1 MPAKAGIQWPLSLVN
16 AHHRGYWVG
25 GFKPGD
31 DKPVVGSYT
40 EPSIQRGT
48 AVLDVKWIRDNRDA
62 FIKGLTDRGFEAS
75 ARATLNRILNLDE
88 QRRSAI
94 QKLQDAQARRNA
106 ASKEIGKAKA
116 SKDEKS
122 AQRLMDEVAA
132 LKGTIQEGEAEE
144 KRLDDELRN
153 LLAAIPNNPA
163 PDVPIGPDAD
173 ANVVLRK
180 FGEPKKFPFQ
190 PKQHFEIGEA
200 LGLMDFE
207 TAAKLSGARFVV
219 LKGPLA
225 RLERALAQ
233 FMSSAIQASI
243 ETIRRRVDA
252 FGTTEPSIQREGR
265 NRVLVQVP
273 GISDVERLKTLI
285 GETGKLEFKLVDPS
299 ANAEQIAQSK
309 VVPPGDELL
318 YGNPPS
324 GAPKGTPQIPYVLRN
339 QVLVTGQNLVDA
351 QPSFDQR
358 TGEPVVTFRFD
369 AAGATRFG
377 KVTQENV
384 GLPFAIILDNK
395 VISAPVIREPILGGT
410 GQISGHF
417 TVQEA
422 NDLAVL
428 LRSGALPAK
437 LTVIEERTVGA
448 SLGADSIESG
458 KKAAL
463 MGLTLVMI
471 FMLAGYGLFGL
482 FANVALLINI
492 ALIFAVLSLMG
503 ATLTL
508 PGIAGIV
515 LTIGIAV
522 DANVLI
528 NERIR
533 EEIRAGKSPF
543 AAVDAGYSRAL
554 ITIIDSNVT
563 TLIAVLVLFW
573 LGSGPV
579 RGFAVTLTVGVL
591 ASMFTAVTV
600 TRLMVAYWLRWTRPQ
615 LIPI

>member
-1 MPAKAGIQWPLSLVN
+1 MLHFQTWKLVLVLGIVIAGILYALPNVFPRATIDRVPSWLPHKQVNLGLDLQGGAHLLYQLDEKEMTDDWLSTI
-16 AHHRGYWVG
+16 RGDVRETLRRTRIGYTGLSQDVTARSVSVKIRDAAELDKAYQELRKLAAPVG
-25 GFKPGD
+25 GNVFSGFSGYD
-31 DKPVVGSYT
+31 
-40 EPSIQRGT
+40 
-48 AVLDVKWIRDNRDA
+48 LDV
-62 FIKGLTDRGFEAS
+62 
-75 ARATLNRILNLDE
+75 AT
-88 QRRSAI
+88 
-94 QKLQDAQARRNA
+94 
-106 ASKEIGKAKA
+106 
-116 SKDEKS
+116 KD
-122 AQRLMDEVAA
+122 D
-132 LKGTIQEGEAEE
+132 T
-144 KRLDDELRN
+144 
-153 LLAAIPNNPA
+153 
-163 PDVPIGPDAD
+163 
-173 ANVVLRK
+173 VVLTVTD
-180 FGEPKKFPFQ
+180 
-190 PKQHFEIGEA
+190 A
-200 LGLMDFE
+200 GL
-207 TAAKLSGARFVV
+207 AHR
-219 LKGPLA
+219 
-225 RLERALAQ
+225 
-233 FMSSAIQASI
+233 MSSAIQASI

-265 NRVLVQVP
+265 SRVLVQVP

-299 ANAEQIAQSK
+299 ANPEQIAQSK

-324 GAPKGTPQIPYVLRN
+324 GAPQGSPQIPYVLKN

-377 KVTQENV
+377 KVTSENV

-417 TVQEA
+417 SVQEA

-448 SLGADSIESG
+448 SLGADSIEAG

-463 MGLTLVMI
+463 MGLALVMI

-482 FANVALLINI
+482 FANLALIINI

-533 EEIRAGKSPF
+533 EEIRTGKSPF

-579 RGFAVTLTVGVL
+579 RGFAVTLTVGVI

>member
-1 MPAKAGIQWPLSLVN
+1 MLHFQTWKLVLVLGIVIAGILYALPNVFPRATIDRVPSWLPHKQVNLGLDLQGGAHLLYQLDEKEMTDDWLSTI
-16 AHHRGYWVG
+16 RGDVRETLRRARIGYTGLSQDVTARSVSVKIRDAAELDKAYQELRKLAAPVG
-25 GFKPGD
+25 GNVFSGFSGYD
-31 DKPVVGSYT
+31 
-40 EPSIQRGT
+40 
-48 AVLDVKWIRDNRDA
+48 LDV
-62 FIKGLTDRGFEAS
+62 
-75 ARATLNRILNLDE
+75 AT
-88 QRRSAI
+88 
-94 QKLQDAQARRNA
+94 
-106 ASKEIGKAKA
+106 
-116 SKDEKS
+116 KD
-122 AQRLMDEVAA
+122 D
-132 LKGTIQEGEAEE
+132 T
-144 KRLDDELRN
+144 
-153 LLAAIPNNPA
+153 
-163 PDVPIGPDAD
+163 
-173 ANVVLRK
+173 VVLTVTD
-180 FGEPKKFPFQ
+180 
-190 PKQHFEIGEA
+190 A
-200 LGLMDFE
+200 GL
-207 TAAKLSGARFVV
+207 AHR
-219 LKGPLA
+219 
-225 RLERALAQ
+225 
-233 FMSSAIQASI
+233 MSSAIQASI

-265 NRVLVQVP
+265 SRVLVQVP

-299 ANAEQIAQSK
+299 ANPEQIAQSK

-324 GAPKGTPQIPYVLRN
+324 GAPQGSPQIPYVLKN

-351 QPSFDQR
+351 QPNFDQR

-377 KVTQENV
+377 KVTSENV

-417 TVQEA
+417 SVQEA

-448 SLGADSIESG
+448 SLGADSIEAG

-463 MGLTLVMI
+463 MGLALVMI

-482 FANVALLINI
+482 FANLALIINI

-533 EEIRAGKSPF
+533 EEIRTGKSPF

-573 LGSGPV
+573 LGSGAV
-579 RGFAVTLTVGVL
+579 RGFAVTLTVGVI

-600 TRLMVAYWLRWTRPQ
+600 TRLMVAYWLRWTRPR

>member
-1 MPAKAGIQWPLSLVN
+1 MLHFQRWKMILVFGVVIAGILFALHNQFPAATMARLPAWLPHKQVN
-16 AHHRGYWVG
+16 LGLDLQGGAHLLYQIDEKEMVQDWLNSTRGDIRETLRRARIG
-25 GFKPGD
+25 
-31 DKPVVGSYT
+31 YT
-40 EPSIQRGT
+40 DLTLNVANRS
-48 AVLDVKWIRDNRDA
+48 VSVKVRDA
-62 FIKGLTDRGFEAS
+62 ADV
-75 ARATLNRILNLDE
+75 D
-88 QRRSAI
+88 
-94 QKLQDAQARRNA
+94 
-106 ASKEIGKAKA
+106 KAY
-116 SKDEKS
+116 
-122 AQRLMDEVAA
+122 
-132 LKGTIQEGEAEE
+132 
-144 KRLDDELRN
+144 DELR
-153 LLAAIPNNPA
+153 
-163 PDVPIGPDAD
+163 
-173 ANVVLRK
+173 K
-180 FGEPKKFPFQ
+180 
-190 PKQHFEIGEA
+190 
-200 LGLMDFE
+200 
-207 TAAKLSGARFVV
+207 
-219 LKGPLA
+219 
-225 RLERALAQ
+225 LAQ
-233 FMSSAIQASI
+233 PVGGNVFSGFSGYDMDVAKDGTDGISLTITDVGMTHRMGNAIQASI

-265 NRVLVQVP
+265 DRVLVQVP
-273 GISDVERLKTLI
+273 GISDVERLKKLI

-299 ANAEQIAQSK
+299 VNAVQVAESK
-309 VVPPGDELL
+309 QVPIGDELV

-324 GAPKGTPQIPYVLRN
+324 GAPPGSPQIPYVLKS
-339 QVLVTGQNLVDA
+339 QVLVSGQNLVDA
-351 QPSFDQR
+351 QAAFDQR

-369 AAGATRFG
+369 ATGAKRFAL
-377 KVTQENV
+377 VTQENV
-384 GLPFAIILDNK
+384 GLPFAIVLDGK

-410 GQISGHF
+410 GQISGNF
-417 TVQEA
+417 SVQEA

-448 SLGADSIESG
+448 SLGADSIASG

-463 MGLTLVMI
+463 IGLALVMI

-482 FANVALLINI
+482 FADFALLINI
-492 ALIFAVLSLMG
+492 VLIFAVLSLIG

-533 EEIRAGKSPF
+533 EEIRAGKSPY

-579 RGFAVTLTVGVL
+579 RGFAVTLTIGIF
-591 ASMFTAVTV
+591 ASMFTAITL

>member
-1 MPAKAGIQWPLSLVN
+1 MLHFQTWKLVLVLGIVIAGILYALPNVFPRATIDRVPSWLPHKQVNLGLDLQGGAHLLYQLDEKEMTDDWLSTI
-16 AHHRGYWVG
+16 RGDVRETLRRARIGYTGLSQDVTARSVSVKIRDAAELDKAYQELRKLAAPVG
-25 GFKPGD
+25 GNVFSGFSGYD
-31 DKPVVGSYT
+31 
-40 EPSIQRGT
+40 
-48 AVLDVKWIRDNRDA
+48 LDV
-62 FIKGLTDRGFEAS
+62 
-75 ARATLNRILNLDE
+75 AT
-88 QRRSAI
+88 
-94 QKLQDAQARRNA
+94 
-106 ASKEIGKAKA
+106 
-116 SKDEKS
+116 KD
-122 AQRLMDEVAA
+122 D
-132 LKGTIQEGEAEE
+132 T
-144 KRLDDELRN
+144 
-153 LLAAIPNNPA
+153 
-163 PDVPIGPDAD
+163 
-173 ANVVLRK
+173 VVLTVTD
-180 FGEPKKFPFQ
+180 
-190 PKQHFEIGEA
+190 A
-200 LGLMDFE
+200 GL
-207 TAAKLSGARFVV
+207 AHR
-219 LKGPLA
+219 
-225 RLERALAQ
+225 
-233 FMSSAIQASI
+233 MSSAIQASI

-265 NRVLVQVP
+265 SRVLVQVP

-299 ANAEQIAQSK
+299 ANPEQIAQSK

-324 GAPKGTPQIPYVLRN
+324 GAPQGSPQIPYVLKN

-351 QPSFDQR
+351 QPSFDQH

-369 AAGATRFG
+369 ATGATRFG
-377 KVTQENV
+377 KVTSENV

-417 TVQEA
+417 SVQEA

-448 SLGADSIESG
+448 SLGADSIEAG

-463 MGLTLVMI
+463 MGLALVMI

-482 FANVALLINI
+482 FANLALIINI

-533 EEIRAGKSPF
+533 EEIRTGKSPF

-573 LGSGPV
+573 LGSGAV
-579 RGFAVTLTVGVL
+579 RGFAVTLTVGVI

-600 TRLMVAYWLRWTRPQ
+600 TRLMVAYWLRWTRPR

>member
-1 MPAKAGIQWPLSLVN
+1 MLHFQTWKLVLVVGIVIAGILYALPNVFPRATMDRVPSWLPHKQVNLGLDLQGGAHLLYQLDEKEMTDDWLSTI
-16 AHHRGYWVG
+16 RGDVRETLRRARIGYTDLSQDVTARSVSVKIRDAAELDKAYQELRKLAAPIG
-25 GFKPGD
+25 GNVFSGFSGYD
-31 DKPVVGSYT
+31 
-40 EPSIQRGT
+40 
-48 AVLDVKWIRDNRDA
+48 LDVAIKDDTVMLTVTDA
-62 FIKGLTDRGFEAS
+62 GLTHR
-75 ARATLNRILNLDE
+75 
-88 QRRSAI
+88 
-94 QKLQDAQARRNA
+94 
-106 ASKEIGKAKA
+106 
-116 SKDEKS
+116 
-122 AQRLMDEVAA
+122 
-132 LKGTIQEGEAEE
+132 
-144 KRLDDELRN
+144 
-153 LLAAIPNNPA
+153 
-163 PDVPIGPDAD
+163 
-173 ANVVLRK
+173 
-180 FGEPKKFPFQ
+180 
-190 PKQHFEIGEA
+190 
-200 LGLMDFE
+200 
-207 TAAKLSGARFVV
+207 
-219 LKGPLA
+219 
-225 RLERALAQ
+225 
-233 FMSSAIQASI
+233 MSSAIQASI

-252 FGTTEPSIQREGR
+252 FGTTEPSIQREAR
-265 NRVLVQVP
+265 SRVLVQVP

-299 ANAEQIAQSK
+299 ANPEQIAQSK

-324 GAPKGTPQIPYVLRN
+324 GAPQGSPQIPYVLKN

-377 KVTQENV
+377 KVTSENV

-417 TVQEA
+417 SVQEA

-448 SLGADSIESG
+448 SLGADSIEAG

-463 MGLTLVMI
+463 MGLALVMI

-482 FANVALLINI
+482 FANLALIINI

>member
-1 MPAKAGIQWPLSLVN
+1 MLHFQKWKLILALSIVVAGFLFALPNLFPAATMARLPTWLPHKQVN
-16 AHHRGYWVG
+16 LGLDLQGGAHLLYQLDEKEMVEDWLNNIRG
-25 GFKPGD
+25 
-31 DKPVVGSYT
+31 
-40 EPSIQRGT
+40 
-48 AVLDVKWIRDNRDA
+48 DVRETLRRARIGYSDLTQDVAKRSVSVKIRD
-62 FIKGLTDRGFEAS
+62 
-75 ARATLNRILNLDE
+75 
-88 QRRSAI
+88 
-94 QKLQDAQARRNA
+94 A
-106 ASKEIGKAKA
+106 ADMDKAETELSKIA
-116 SKDEKS
+116 
-122 AQRLMDEVAA
+122 
-132 LKGTIQEGEAEE
+132 
-144 KRLDDELRN
+144 
-153 LLAAIPNNPA
+153 
-163 PDVPIGPDAD
+163 VPIGGDVFGGFSGKDLEVARQPDGRIALTVTD
-173 ANVVLRK
+173 A
-180 FGEPKKFPFQ
+180 
-190 PKQHFEIGEA
+190 
-200 LGLMDFE
+200 GLANRM
-207 TAAKLSGARFVV
+207 T
-219 LKGPLA
+219 
-225 RLERALAQ
+225 
-233 FMSSAIQASI
+233 SAIQASI

-273 GISDVERLKTLI
+273 GIQDVERLKTLI
-285 GETGKLEFKLVDPS
+285 GETGKLEFKLVDP
-299 ANAEQIAQSK
+299 AVDAIQAAATKQ
-309 VVPPGDELL
+309 VPPGDELV
-318 YGNPPS
+318 YSTDTPS
-324 GAPKGTPQIPYVLRN
+324 IPYVLKE
-339 QVLVTGQNLVDA
+339 QVLVSGQNLVDA
-351 QPSFDQR
+351 QPGFDSR

-369 AAGATRFG
+369 AAGAKRFG

-384 GLPFAIILDNK
+384 GLPFAIVLDNK

-410 GQISGHF
+410 GQISGNF
-417 TVQEA
+417 TVQRA

-463 MGLTLVMI
+463 MGLALVVI
-471 FMLAGYGLFGL
+471 FMFAAYGLFGM
-482 FANVALLINI
+482 FANIALIVNI

-533 EEIRAGKSPF
+533 EEIRTGKSPY

-579 RGFAVTLTVGVL
+579 RGFAVTLTVGIL

-600 TRLMVAYWLRWTRPQ
+600 TRLMVAYWLRWARPQ

>member
-1 MPAKAGIQWPLSLVN
+1 MLHFQKWKLILALSIVVAGFLFALPNLFPAATMARLPTWLPHKQVN
-16 AHHRGYWVG
+16 LGLDLQGGAHLLYQLDEKEMVEDWLNNIRG
-25 GFKPGD
+25 
-31 DKPVVGSYT
+31 
-40 EPSIQRGT
+40 
-48 AVLDVKWIRDNRDA
+48 DVRETLRRARIGYSDLTQDVAKRSVSVKIRDAADMDKA
-62 FIKGLTDRGFEAS
+62 ETELS
-75 ARATLNRILNLDE
+75 
-88 QRRSAI
+88 
-94 QKLQDAQARRNA
+94 KLA
-106 ASKEIGKAKA
+106 
-116 SKDEKS
+116 
-122 AQRLMDEVAA
+122 
-132 LKGTIQEGEAEE
+132 
-144 KRLDDELRN
+144 
-153 LLAAIPNNPA
+153 
-163 PDVPIGPDAD
+163 VPIGGDVFGGFSGKDLEVARQPDGRIALTVTD
-173 ANVVLRK
+173 A
-180 FGEPKKFPFQ
+180 
-190 PKQHFEIGEA
+190 
-200 LGLMDFE
+200 GLANRM
-207 TAAKLSGARFVV
+207 T
-219 LKGPLA
+219 
-225 RLERALAQ
+225 
-233 FMSSAIQASI
+233 SAIQASI

-273 GISDVERLKTLI
+273 GIQDVERLKTLI
-285 GETGKLEFKLVDPS
+285 GETGKLEFKLVDP
-299 ANAEQIAQSK
+299 AVDAIQAAATKQ
-309 VVPPGDELL
+309 VPPGDELV
-318 YGNPPS
+318 YSTDTPS
-324 GAPKGTPQIPYVLRN
+324 IPYVLKE
-339 QVLVTGQNLVDA
+339 QVLVSGQNLVDA
-351 QPSFDQR
+351 QPGFDSR

-369 AAGATRFG
+369 AAGAKRFG

-384 GLPFAIILDNK
+384 GLPFAIVLDNK

-410 GQISGHF
+410 GQISGNF
-417 TVQEA
+417 TVQRA

-463 MGLTLVMI
+463 MGLALVVI
-471 FMLAGYGLFGL
+471 FMFAAYGLFGM
-482 FANVALLINI
+482 FANIALIVNI

-533 EEIRAGKSPF
+533 EEIRTGKSPY

-579 RGFAVTLTVGVL
+579 RGFAVTLTVGIL

-600 TRLMVAYWLRWTRPQ
+600 TRLMVAYWLRWARPQ

>member
-1 MPAKAGIQWPLSLVN
+1 MLHFQRWKLILVFVVVIGGILFALPNLFPSATMARMPAWLPHKQVN
-16 AHHRGYWVG
+16 LGLDLQGGAHLLYQLDEKEMVQDWLNTIRGDVRETLRRARVG
-25 GFKPGD
+25 
-31 DKPVVGSYT
+31 YT
-40 EPSIQRGT
+40 DLAQNVANRS
-48 AVLDVKWIRDNRDA
+48 VSVKIRDAADLDKAYDELRKLAQPIGGSVFSGFSGYDMDVA
-62 FIKGLTDRGFEAS
+62 KDGTDGVTLTVTDVGLTHRM
-75 ARATLNRILNLDE
+75 N
-88 QRRSAI
+88 SAI
-94 QKLQDAQARRNA
+94 Q
-106 ASKEIGKAKA
+106 G
-116 SKDEKS
+116 
-122 AQRLMDEVAA
+122 
-132 LKGTIQEGEAEE
+132 
-144 KRLDDELRN
+144 
-153 LLAAIPNNPA
+153 
-163 PDVPIGPDAD
+163 
-173 ANVVLRK
+173 
-180 FGEPKKFPFQ
+180 
-190 PKQHFEIGEA
+190 
-200 LGLMDFE
+200 
-207 TAAKLSGARFVV
+207 
-219 LKGPLA
+219 
-225 RLERALAQ
+225 
-233 FMSSAIQASI
+233 SI

-265 NRVLVQVP
+265 DRVLVQVP
-273 GISDVERLKTLI
+273 GIQDVQRLKELI
-285 GETGKLEFKLVDPS
+285 GKTGKLEFKLVDPS
-299 ANAEQIAQSK
+299 VNAVQVAETKQ
-309 VVPPGDELL
+309 VPVGDELV

-324 GAPKGTPQIPYVLRN
+324 GAPPGSPQIPYVLKS
-339 QVLVTGQNLVDA
+339 QVLVSGQNLVDA
-351 QPSFDQR
+351 QAGFDQR

-369 AAGATRFG
+369 AAGAKRFAM
-377 KVTQENV
+377 VTQENV
-384 GLPFAIILDNK
+384 GLPFAIVLDAQ

-410 GQISGHF
+410 GQISGNF

-448 SLGADSIESG
+448 SLGADSIASG

-463 MGLTLVMI
+463 MGLALVMI

-482 FANVALLINI
+482 FADFALLINI
-492 ALIFAVLSLMG
+492 VVIFAVLSLIG

-533 EEIRAGKSPF
+533 EEIRSGKSPF

-554 ITIIDSNVT
+554 ITIVNSNVT

-579 RGFAVTLTVGVL
+579 RGFAVTLTIGVL
-591 ASMFTAVTV
+591 VSMFTAVTV

>member
-1 MPAKAGIQWPLSLVN
+1 MLHFQTWKLVLVVGIVIAGILYALPNVFPRATMDRVPSWLPHKQVNLGLDLQGGAHLLYQLDEKEMTDDWLSTI
-16 AHHRGYWVG
+16 RGDVRETLRRARIGYTDLSQDVTARSVSVKIRDAAELDKAYQELRKLAAPIG
-25 GFKPGD
+25 GNVFSGFSGYD
-31 DKPVVGSYT
+31 
-40 EPSIQRGT
+40 
-48 AVLDVKWIRDNRDA
+48 LDVATKDDTVMLTVTDA
-62 FIKGLTDRGFEAS
+62 GLIHR
-75 ARATLNRILNLDE
+75 
-88 QRRSAI
+88 
-94 QKLQDAQARRNA
+94 
-106 ASKEIGKAKA
+106 
-116 SKDEKS
+116 
-122 AQRLMDEVAA
+122 
-132 LKGTIQEGEAEE
+132 
-144 KRLDDELRN
+144 
-153 LLAAIPNNPA
+153 
-163 PDVPIGPDAD
+163 
-173 ANVVLRK
+173 
-180 FGEPKKFPFQ
+180 
-190 PKQHFEIGEA
+190 
-200 LGLMDFE
+200 
-207 TAAKLSGARFVV
+207 
-219 LKGPLA
+219 
-225 RLERALAQ
+225 
-233 FMSSAIQASI
+233 MSSAIQASI

-252 FGTTEPSIQREGR
+252 FGTTEPSIQREAR
-265 NRVLVQVP
+265 SRVLVQVP

-299 ANAEQIAQSK
+299 ANPEQIAQSK

-324 GAPKGTPQIPYVLRN
+324 GAPQGSPQIPYVLKN

-377 KVTQENV
+377 KVTSENV

-417 TVQEA
+417 SVQEA

-448 SLGADSIESG
+448 SLGADSIEAG

-463 MGLTLVMI
+463 MGLALVMI

-482 FANVALLINI
+482 FANLALIINI

>member
-1 MPAKAGIQWPLSLVN
+1 MLHFPRWKLILVFAVVISGILFALPNLFPAVTMARMPAWLPHKQVN
-16 AHHRGYWVG
+16 LGLDLQGGAHLLYQLDEKEMVDDWLNTIRGDVRETLRRARIG
-25 GFKPGD
+25 
-31 DKPVVGSYT
+31 YT
-40 EPSIQRGT
+40 DLALNSANRS
-48 AVLDVKWIRDNRDA
+48 VSVKIRDAADMDKAYGELRKLAQPIGGSVFSGFSGYDMDVARDGTDGVTLT
-62 FIKGLTDRGFEAS
+62 ITDVGLTHRMG
-75 ARATLNRILNLDE
+75 
-88 QRRSAI
+88 
-94 QKLQDAQARRNA
+94 
-106 ASKEIGKAKA
+106 
-116 SKDEKS
+116 
-122 AQRLMDEVAA
+122 
-132 LKGTIQEGEAEE
+132 
-144 KRLDDELRN
+144 
-153 LLAAIPNNPA
+153 
-163 PDVPIGPDAD
+163 
-173 ANVVLRK
+173 
-180 FGEPKKFPFQ
+180 
-190 PKQHFEIGEA
+190 
-200 LGLMDFE
+200 
-207 TAAKLSGARFVV
+207 
-219 LKGPLA
+219 
-225 RLERALAQ
+225 
-233 FMSSAIQASI
+233 SAIQASI

-273 GISDVERLKTLI
+273 GIQDVQRLKELI
-285 GETGKLEFKLVDPS
+285 GKTGKLEFKLVDPS
-299 ANAEQIAQSK
+299 VNAAQVAENK
-309 VVPPGDELL
+309 QVPMGDELVF
-318 YGNPPS
+318 GNPPS
-324 GAPKGTPQIPYVLRN
+324 GAPPGSPQIPYVLKS
-339 QVLVTGQNLVDA
+339 QVLVSGQNLVDA
-351 QPSFDQR
+351 QASFDQR

-369 AAGATRFG
+369 AAGAKRFAM
-377 KVTQENV
+377 VTQENV
-384 GLPFAIILDNK
+384 GLPFAIVLDDK

-410 GQISGHF
+410 GQISGNF

-448 SLGADSIESG
+448 SLGADSIASG

-463 MGLTLVMI
+463 MGLALVMI
-471 FMLAGYGLFGL
+471 FMLAGYGLFGM
-482 FANVALLINI
+482 FANIALIFNV

-533 EEIRAGKSPF
+533 EEIRSGKSPY
-543 AAVDAGYSRAL
+543 AAVDAGYARAL
-554 ITIIDSNVT
+554 VTIIDSNVT

-579 RGFAVTLTVGVL
+579 RGFAVTLTVGIL

-600 TRLMVAYWLRWTRPQ
+600 TRLMVSYWLRWTRPQ

>member
-1 MPAKAGIQWPLSLVN
+1 MLHFQTWKLVLVLGIVIAGILYALPNVFPHATIDRVPSWLPHKQVNLGLDLQGGAHLLYQLDEKEMTDDWLSTI
-16 AHHRGYWVG
+16 RGDVRETLRRARIGYTDLSQDVTARSVSVKIRDAAELDKAYQELRKLAAPVG
-25 GFKPGD
+25 GNVFSGFSGYD
-31 DKPVVGSYT
+31 
-40 EPSIQRGT
+40 
-48 AVLDVKWIRDNRDA
+48 LDVA
-62 FIKGLTDRGFEAS
+62 TKGDT
-75 ARATLNRILNLDE
+75 
-88 QRRSAI
+88 
-94 QKLQDAQARRNA
+94 
-106 ASKEIGKAKA
+106 
-116 SKDEKS
+116 
-122 AQRLMDEVAA
+122 
-132 LKGTIQEGEAEE
+132 
-144 KRLDDELRN
+144 
-153 LLAAIPNNPA
+153 
-163 PDVPIGPDAD
+163 
-173 ANVVLRK
+173 VVLTVTD
-180 FGEPKKFPFQ
+180 
-190 PKQHFEIGEA
+190 A
-200 LGLMDFE
+200 GL
-207 TAAKLSGARFVV
+207 AHR
-219 LKGPLA
+219 
-225 RLERALAQ
+225 
-233 FMSSAIQASI
+233 MSSAIQASI

-265 NRVLVQVP
+265 SRVLVQVP

-299 ANAEQIAQSK
+299 ANPEQIAQSK

-324 GAPKGTPQIPYVLRN
+324 GAPQGSPQIPYVLKN

-351 QPSFDQR
+351 QPSFDQH

-377 KVTQENV
+377 KVTSENV

-417 TVQEA
+417 SVQEA

-448 SLGADSIESG
+448 SLGADSIEAG

-463 MGLTLVMI
+463 MGLALVMI

-482 FANVALLINI
+482 FANLALIINI

-533 EEIRAGKSPF
+533 EEIRTGKSPF

-579 RGFAVTLTVGVL
+579 RGFAVTLTVGVI

>member
-1 MPAKAGIQWPLSLVN
+1 MLHFQRWKLILVAVVVVAGFLYALPNLFSAATVARIPTWLPHKQVNLGLDLQGGAHLLYQLDEKEMIEDWLGNIRADVRETLRRARIGYSDLAQDLAKRSVSVKIRDAADL
-16 AHHRGYWVG
+16 
-25 GFKPGD
+25 
-31 DKPVVGSYT
+31 DKAESELRKLAAPVGS
-40 EPSIQRGT
+40 
-48 AVLDVKWIRDNRDA
+48 DVFGGLSGNDIVVAPEGDNRITLTVTDA
-62 FIKGLTDRGFEAS
+62 GLAHRMT
-75 ARATLNRILNLDE
+75 
-88 QRRSAI
+88 
-94 QKLQDAQARRNA
+94 
-106 ASKEIGKAKA
+106 
-116 SKDEKS
+116 
-122 AQRLMDEVAA
+122 
-132 LKGTIQEGEAEE
+132 
-144 KRLDDELRN
+144 
-153 LLAAIPNNPA
+153 
-163 PDVPIGPDAD
+163 
-173 ANVVLRK
+173 
-180 FGEPKKFPFQ
+180 
-190 PKQHFEIGEA
+190 
-200 LGLMDFE
+200 
-207 TAAKLSGARFVV
+207 
-219 LKGPLA
+219 
-225 RLERALAQ
+225 
-233 FMSSAIQASI
+233 SAIQASI

-252 FGTTEPSIQREGR
+252 FGTTEPSIQREGGS
-265 NRVLVQVP
+265 RVLVQVP

-285 GETGKLEFKLVDPS
+285 GETGKLEFKLVDP
-299 ANAEQIAQSK
+299 AVDPAQAAASK
-309 VVPPGDELL
+309 QVPPGDELV
-318 YGNPPS
+318 YSNDTPP
-324 GAPKGTPQIPYVLRN
+324 IPNVLKS
-339 QVLVTGQNLVDA
+339 QTLVSGQNLVDA
-351 QPSFDQR
+351 QPGFDSN

-369 AAGATRFG
+369 AAGAKRFG

-384 GLPFAIILDNK
+384 GLPFAIVLDTK

-410 GQISGHF
+410 GQISGNF
-417 TVQEA
+417 TVQRA

-463 MGLTLVMI
+463 MGLALVMI
-471 FMLAGYGLFGL
+471 FMLLGYGLFGL
-482 FANVALLINI
+482 FANIALILNV

-515 LTIGIAV
+515 LVIGIAV

-533 EEIRAGKSPF
+533 EEIRAGKSPY

-579 RGFAVTLTVGVL
+579 RGFAVTLTIGII

-600 TRLMVAYWLRWTRPQ
+600 TRLMVAYWLRWARPQ
-615 LIPI
+615 YIPL

>member
-1 MPAKAGIQWPLSLVN
+1 MLHFQRWKLILVLGVVLAGLLYSLPNVFPAATMARMPQWLPHKQVNLGLDLQGGAHLLYQLDEKEMVEDWLGTIRGDVRETLRKDRIGYSDLTQDLGNRSVSVKIREAAEVDKAEAALRKLAAP
-16 AHHRGYWVG
+16 VG
-25 GFKPGD
+25 GNVFGSFSGSTDLEVSRQGDSTITLTVTDPG
-31 DKPVVGSYT
+31 
-40 EPSIQRGT
+40 
-48 AVLDVKWIRDNRDA
+48 
-62 FIKGLTDRGFEAS
+62 
-75 ARATLNRILNLDE
+75 
-88 QRRSAI
+88 
-94 QKLQDAQARRNA
+94 
-106 ASKEIGKAKA
+106 
-116 SKDEKS
+116 
-122 AQRLMDEVAA
+122 
-132 LKGTIQEGEAEE
+132 
-144 KRLDDELRN
+144 
-153 LLAAIPNNPA
+153 LAH
-163 PDVPIGPDAD
+163 
-173 ANVVLRK
+173 R
-180 FGEPKKFPFQ
+180 
-190 PKQHFEIGEA
+190 
-200 LGLMDFE
+200 M
-207 TAAKLSGARFVV
+207 T
-219 LKGPLA
+219 
-225 RLERALAQ
+225 
-233 FMSSAIQASI
+233 SAIQASI

-273 GISDVERLKTLI
+273 GIQDVERLKTLI

-299 ANAEQIAQSK
+299 ADPRTAETTKQ
-309 VVPPGDELL
+309 VPAGDELVWS
-318 YGNPPS
+318 NDVPPV
-324 GAPKGTPQIPYVLRN
+324 PYVLKTP
-339 QVLVTGQNLVDA
+339 VLVSGQNLVDA
-351 QPSFDQR
+351 QPGFDSR

-369 AAGATRFG
+369 AAGAKRFG

-384 GLPFAIILDNK
+384 GLPFAIVLDNK
-395 VISAPVIREPILGGT
+395 VVSAPVIREPILGGT
-410 GQISGHF
+410 GQISGNF
-417 TVQEA
+417 TVQRA

-463 MGLTLVMI
+463 MGLFLVMI
-471 FMLAGYGLFGL
+471 FMLVGYGLFGL
-482 FANVALLINI
+482 FANVALLVNI

-533 EEIRAGKSPF
+533 EEIRAGKSPY

-579 RGFAVTLTVGVL
+579 RGFAVTLTVGIL